1 MREDLSWMGKAYSEK
16 QVVTFVYHP
25 AQTINPSL
33 VSLLE
38 RYAEVEGF
46 ANTLAKCLLEL
57 KKETK

>member
-1 MREDLSWMGKAYSEK
+1 MGKAYSEK

-25 AQTINPSL
+25 TQTINPSL